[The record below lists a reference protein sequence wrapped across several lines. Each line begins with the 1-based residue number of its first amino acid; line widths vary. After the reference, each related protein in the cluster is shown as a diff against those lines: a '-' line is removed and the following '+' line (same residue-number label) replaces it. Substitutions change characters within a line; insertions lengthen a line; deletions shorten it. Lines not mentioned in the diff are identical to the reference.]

1 MKKVILSI
9 TGVSLSLLAFA
20 QEKTDSASVIL
31 KTDLSQRITEPINQT
46 PGKEI
51 IAPVIIVSLLIFLI
65 VSVTKYI
72 LEYRLKSKIVNKGIS
87 EQLTSALF
95 NNNGVTKKDE
105 AMKWAILLCGIA
117 IGMTITYYTMPLH
130 LHSLAIIAFSIGVS
144 YLVYFFYLKNRK
156 G

>member
-1 MKKVILSI
+1 MKKIILSI
-9 TGVSLSLLAFA
+9 TGVLLSLLAYA
-20 QEKTDSASVIL
+20 QEKIDSASVIL
-31 KTDLSQRITEPINQT
+31 KTDLNQTITEPVKQT
-46 PGKEI
+46 SGKEI
-51 IAPVIIVSLLIFLI
+51 LAPVLIVSLMIFLI
-65 VSVTKYI
+65 VTVLKYI
-72 LEYRLKSKIVNKGIS
+72 LEYRLKNKIVNKGIS

-95 NNNGVTKKDE
+95 SNNGVTKKDE

-144 YLVYFFYLKNRK
+144 YLAYFSYLKNRK